1 MGSLTE
7 HMKQITLRY
16 KYLTAKMR
24 HYTSIIQEWVYQWKY
39 LKLWLEQLIEASST
53 RNEIK
58 TSLRFNKKNNTN
70 KSSYQEIESY
80 NKPNLRLIPSN
91 LKTLL
96 SFPDKF
102 CKCHKIRLTVNRIIF
117 NHFEY

>member
-1 MGSLTE
+1 MGIPMNLE
-7 HMKQITLRY
+7 H
-16 KYLTAKMR
+16 
-24 HYTSIIQEWVYQWKY
+24 EN
-39 LKLWLEQLIEASST
+39 LKLLLEDAEQLIEASST

-58 TSLRFNKKNNTN
+58 TSLRFNKKINTN
-70 KSSYQEIESY
+70 KSSCPEIEPH

-102 CKCHKIRLTVNRIIF
+102 CKCHKIRLTVNGIFIHLNIKKNLINSLKSNLPPITNSPSRIS
-117 NHFEY
+117 

>member
-1 MGSLTE
+1 MKEQNKTVKNLFLTKFRASYKKFMGIPMNLE
-7 HMKQITLRY
+7 H
-16 KYLTAKMR
+16 
-24 HYTSIIQEWVYQWKY
+24 EN
-39 LKLWLEQLIEASST
+39 LKLLLEDAEQLIEASST

-58 TSLRFNKKNNTN
+58 TSLRFNKKINTN
-70 KSSYQEIESY
+70 KSSCPEIEPH
-80 NKPNLRLIPSN
+80 NKPNLRLIPNN

-102 CKCHKIRLTVNRIIF
+102 CKCHKIRLTVNGIF